1 MPPSTAMPPAK
12 GKTPPS
18 QGAKPPTDGRRTSCP
33 KLHFSHP
40 RMLPTLPSPS
50 GTGRPSPAKTVPPAG
65 LPNLRNR
72 MPGESHGQELDSR
85 ETAIAPDRDP
95 PEGEEDEV
103 DVLTRDFWPWM
114 KGKWDDINYAINWYK
129 RNRGEWTRQL
139 KNARAAR
146 AAEDRKQA
154 EPEGQADKHGSEYE
168 RRRDEPDRIP
178 VWDGNIQP
186 DPDAR
191 SLWSAVLGEL
201 QLNLPRSTFEAWLK
215 PTAGVAFQGDQ
226 FIVVAQTP
234 FAVEWLERRMFH
246 TLQSTLERVAGRR
259 LQLQLEAHNGDDPLV
274 GDDDQEDPSGPD
286 YKPPDYKPGSENDG

>member
-1 MPPSTAMPPAK
+1 
-12 GKTPPS
+12 
-18 QGAKPPTDGRRTSCP
+18 
-33 KLHFSHP
+33 
-40 RMLPTLPSPS
+40 
-50 GTGRPSPAKTVPPAG
+50 
-65 LPNLRNR
+65 
-72 MPGESHGQELDSR
+72 
-85 ETAIAPDRDP
+85 
-95 PEGEEDEV
+95 
-103 DVLTRDFWPWM
+103 M

-154 EPEGQADKHGSEYE
+154 EPEGQADKHGPEYE
-168 RRRDEPDRIP
+168 RRRDEPERIP
-178 VWDGNIQP
+178 VWDSSIQP

-191 SLWSAVLGEL
+191 SLWSAVLGDL

-274 GDDDQEDPSGPD
+274 GDDDQENPSGPD
-286 YKPPDYKPGSENDG
+286 YKPGDYKPGSENDG

>member
-1 MPPSTAMPPAK
+1 
-12 GKTPPS
+12 
-18 QGAKPPTDGRRTSCP
+18 
-33 KLHFSHP
+33 
-40 RMLPTLPSPS
+40 
-50 GTGRPSPAKTVPPAG
+50 
-65 LPNLRNR
+65 
-72 MPGESHGQELDSR
+72 
-85 ETAIAPDRDP
+85 
-95 PEGEEDEV
+95 
-103 DVLTRDFWPWM
+103 M

-168 RRRDEPDRIP
+168 RRRDGTERIP
-178 VWDGNIQP
+178 VWDSSIQP

-191 SLWSAVLGEL
+191 SLWSAVLGDL

-274 GDDDQEDPSGPD
+274 GDDDQENPSGPD